1 MNRARAM
8 GVLVTAAVAAV
19 VAGATGS
26 PGAAAATPAL
36 NGATVSSA
44 QLAGL
49 NALVAAQPDNFAGAT
64 VDQATGVLTVRV
76 VQGRDG
82 AAQTALRSRL
92 AAKSTGAS
100 KGADSATR
108 TIRLQTAAH
117 STRELTAVR
126 DRVTTEAGWAA
137 KAKPVLSEWYVNV
150 ATNTVDV
157 GVTRITPE
165 LTRAAQQAFGPLVR
179 LHQADRPSVQTRLVD
194 SAPWYGGSRINL
206 STGGFCTTGF
216 SVRQINTGTTGII
229 TAGHCGVVGTVAR
242 NNNVVVGTF
251 VQRSNGQ
258 ELDGALI
265 TGSTYSGRVFGGAVD
280 PGTVRRVTA
289 ELHPFNGESL
299 CLSGSVTGEN
309 CTGIIAAQDICVTFT
324 DGITRCHL
332 GRITSSNNTR
342 LTQGGDSGG
351 PAYQLRPDGTAWAY
365 GLIIGGP
372 ASGTTAYTN
381 GTSRAVP
388 SGWQLIFT

>member
-1 MNRARAM
+1 MKRARAR
-8 GVLVTAAVAAV
+8 GVVVVAAV
-19 VAGATGS
+19 VAAVAAATGA
-26 PGAAAATPAL
+26 PGAASAAPAVD
-36 NGATVSSA
+36 GATVSSA

-49 NALVAAQPDNFAGAT
+49 SAVVAAKPDDFAGAS
-64 VDQATGVLTVRV
+64 VDPATGVLTVRV

-82 AAQTALRSRL
+82 AAQAALRSQL
-92 AAKSTGAS
+92 AVRSTAASNGA
-100 KGADSATR
+100 R
-108 TIRLQTAAH
+108 TLRLQPAGH
-117 STRELTAVR
+117 SMRELTAVR

-137 KAKPVLSEWYVNV
+137 LAKPVLSEWYVDV

-165 LTRAAQQAFGPLVR
+165 LTRAAQQRFGSLVR
-179 LHQADRPSVQTRLVD
+179 LHQADRPSVQTRLID
-194 SAPWYGGSRINL
+194 SPPWYGGNRINL
-206 STGGFCTTGF
+206 STGGFCTSGF
-216 SVRQINTGTTGII
+216 SVREVATGTTGII

-309 CTGIIAAQDICVTFT
+309 CTGIIAAQDICVAFT

-351 PAYQLRPDGTAWAY
+351 PAYQLKSDGTVWAY

-372 ASGTTAYTN
+372 SSGTTAYTN

-388 SGWQLIFT
+388 AGWQLAFT